1 MANANRQ
8 FQVGDAAALH
18 ALVAAQPLA
27 TLVVAH
33 GGSNHVNHVPLY
45 LDATRGAHG
54 TLIGHVARANSLWP
68 LLPQT
73 AVAVFHG
80 PQAYVSP
87 SWYPSKAID
96 GKQVPTWNYAA
107 VHAHGSLRAVDDPLR
122 LRTILHTLS
131 EQHEAHRPEPWR
143 LDDAPADYIEKMLGA
158 IVGIELEVQRWEGL
172 WKLSQNRTEADRAGV
187 VQGLR
192 AEGTP
197 TADALAEWM
206 VAGPMR
212 PAPRQS

>member
-1 MANANRQ
+1 MANPNRQ
-8 FQVGDAAALH
+8 FQVQDAATLH
-18 ALVAAQPLA
+18 ALVRAQPLA

-33 GGSNHVNHVPLY
+33 EGTLHANHIPLF
-45 LDATRGAHG
+45 LDPDRGPHG
-54 TLIGHVARANSLWP
+54 TLVGHVARANGLWP
-68 LLPQT
+68 LLPQKG

-107 VHAHGSLRAVDDPLR
+107 VHAHGMLSAFDDPERLRAM
-122 LRTILHTLS
+122 LHTLS
-131 EQHEAHRPEPWR
+131 EQHEAHRPVPWR
-143 LDDAPADYIEKMLGA
+143 VDDAPPDYIAKLLRA
-158 IVGIELEVQRWEGL
+158 IVGIELAVERWEGI
-172 WKLSQNRTEADRAGV
+172 WKISQNRTETDRVGV

-197 TADALAEWM
+197 AARDMAEL
-206 VAGPMR
+206 VL
-212 PAPRQS
+212 SIK